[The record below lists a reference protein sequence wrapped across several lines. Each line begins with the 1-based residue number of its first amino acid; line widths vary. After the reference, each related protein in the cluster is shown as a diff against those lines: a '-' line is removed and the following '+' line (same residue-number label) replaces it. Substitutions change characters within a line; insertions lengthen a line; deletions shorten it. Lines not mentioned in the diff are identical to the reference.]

1 MAARTT
7 RLAVLGAVRR
17 LQPATGYDVQSYL
30 FGMAADRW
38 LALRSGSI
46 YAMLQSLRRESLIE
60 ADPDDPARHVVTAAG
75 HTEHDRLLV
84 NALRVL
90 PETGDTAELRVALHF
105 ADLLPVETVR
115 RALTDRLAAIEDAL
129 SDITARIDAA
139 GPAAS
144 SLYVTHR
151 KGLEHALLRAQS
163 EWLRNLLDQVLS
175 PRRSRSRGAAR
186 GRGADE

>member
-17 LQPATGYDVQSYL
+17 LEPATGYDVQSYL

-46 YAMLQSLRRESLIE
+46 YAMLQSLRRESLTE
-60 ADPDDPARHVVTAAG
+60 ADPEDPARHVVTAAG
-75 HTEHDRLLV
+75 HKEHDRLLV
-84 NALRVL
+84 SALRVL

-115 RALTDRLAAIEDAL
+115 SALTDRLAAIESAL
-129 SDITARIDAA
+129 GDITARIDAA
-139 GPAAS
+139 GPAATS
-144 SLYVTHR
+144 PFVTHR
-151 KGLEHALLRAQS
+151 AGLENALLRAQA
-163 EWLRNLLDQVLS
+163 EWLRNLLTEVLT
-175 PRRSRSRGAAR
+175 PRRSRPRGAAS
-186 GRGADE
+186 GRRQ